1 MLPTSR
7 FSKNLILYNI
17 LMISFYT
24 NPALPG
30 TIACKFSSGLKQNFP
45 PKICAINSTLYRTD
59 DLTTLKEDYYPI
71 VLTIEAIYPPE
82 YKGRAKKCM
91 QITYGQF
98 VQETPG
104 NLKFKF
110 LKQKFLVRAHI

>member
-1 MLPTSR
+1 ML
-7 FSKNLILYNI
+7 I
-17 LMISFYT
+17 ISFYT
-24 NPALPG
+24 NPNLPS
-30 TIACKFSSGLKQNFP
+30 TNAYKFSSGLKQDFP
-45 PKICAINSTLYRTD
+45 PKVCTINSTLYRTE

-71 VLTIEAIYPPE
+71 VITIEAIYPSG

-98 VQETPG
+98 IQESPG

-110 LKQKFLVRAHI
+110 LKQKFLVSFKIH